1 MNLLDK
7 TTEYKKSTYYY
18 AMEILEFFIRNEVKI
33 IKIDELKYQM
43 KFELLKFID
52 SLELLLILDE
62 IVVQK
67 GGEIIV
73 KRNK

>member
-33 IKIDELKYQM
+33 IQIDELRYQM

-67 GGEIIV
+67 GGRIIV